1 MSRRRSKKAGV
12 SAIGILIVLA
22 GLIAAALHWETWE
35 DLIPKEA
42 SVAFPGLSGKAQVY
56 FLDVGQGDSELIRLP
71 GEDGD
76 SFDILIDA
84 GTRSTKTELSDV
96 LKELGVED
104 IEVMIGTHP
113 HEDHIGGMAQ
123 ILNDFPVD
131 VLYLP
136 QTSDS
141 MTPTTKT
148 YESLLDAAEENNV
161 PIKAGKA
168 GEKILEKDDV
178 TFTILSPS
186 HEEYS
191 NLNDY
196 SIVTRL
202 TVGETAFLFQGDAEA
217 DVEEEILSNGYDL
230 SCDVIKLG
238 HHGSSTSSS
247 KAYIEAASPSAAVI
261 SCGEGNEYGHPHE
274 ETLELLKEE
283 GITVYRTDTQQTLL
297 AETDG
302 KKIQWT
308 TGLASPW
315 KNAS

>member
-1 MSRRRSKKAGV
+1 MSRKRRKKAGV
-12 SAIGILIVLA
+12 SAIGIIVILA
-22 GLIAAALHWETWE
+22 GLIAAVLHWESWE
-35 DLIPKEA
+35 DLLPQEE
-42 SVAFPGLSGKAQVY
+42 SMAFPSFSGKAQVY

-71 GEDGD
+71 GEEGD

-84 GTRSTKTELSDV
+84 GTRATKTELSDV

-136 QTSDS
+136 QISDS

-148 YESLLDAAEENNV
+148 YENLLDAAEENNV

-168 GEKILEKDDV
+168 GEKILEKEGV

-202 TVGETAFLFQGDAEA
+202 TVGQTAFLFQGDAEKE
-217 DVEEEILSNGYDL
+217 VEQEILDNGYDL
-230 SCDVIKLG
+230 SCNVIKLG

-247 KAYIEAASPSAAVI
+247 KAYIEAASPSAAVV
-261 SCGEGNEYGHPHE
+261 SCGAGNEYGHPHQ
-274 ETLELLKEE
+274 ETLALMAEE

-302 KKIQWT
+302 KNIQWT
-308 TGLASPW
+308 TGLVSPW